1 MGVVRGSEVL
11 IDPGRGRSA
20 TARIR
25 GYESSTPHLG
35 CFWGYTRNSIDLRS
49 QQFMRLQR
57 KCASPSHKALK
68 ESELPEFLEKLDA
81 YDGNKLTQLAM
92 RFLMLTF
99 VRTGEMRGAT
109 WNEFDIEKAE
119 WRIPAERMKMGAEH
133 IVPLS
138 RQALDVIDELR
149 PLSVKREHLFPN
161 EHDPKKFMSEN
172 TVLFALYRMGYRG
185 RATGHGFRATAS
197 TILNEHGFRPD
208 VIERQ
213 LAHAE
218 RNKIRA
224 AYHRSEYLPDR
235 RKLMQH
241 WADFLDGLGEGRG
254 VVPFR
259 RAG

>member
-35 CFWGYTRNSIDLRS
+35 CFWGNTRNSIDLRS

-119 WRIPAERMKMGAEH
+119 RRIPAERMKMGAEH

-138 RQALDVIDELR
+138 RQALEVIDELR
-149 PLSVKREHLFPN
+149 PLSGTGAECPALDERLPN
-161 EHDPKKFMSEN
+161 S
-172 TVLFALYRMGYRG
+172 V
-185 RATGHGFRATAS
+185 AS
-197 TILNEHGFRPD
+197 PANGWGP
-208 VIERQ
+208 
-213 LAHAE
+213 
-218 RNKIRA
+218 
-224 AYHRSEYLPDR
+224 PDR
-235 RKLMQH
+235 R
-241 WADFLDGLGEGRG
+241 WAPGTSRG
-254 VVPFR
+254 PFCFPGD
-259 RAG
+259 A